1 MLILKH
7 HGLPLHEVAEGGW
20 FELPNG
26 AICSPAYA
34 GWSDEN
40 GHGLEEAPVV
50 PPHVATLAEMRAAAV
65 LPKLDFC
72 LALMRLS
79 ILPAAECKAAAR
91 GEWPATFAAFVEG
104 LSEQDATEAEIRWA
118 AASQIFYTN
127 PLLQALALFKAGGD
141 PAQATAL
148 LDSIFGVNT

>member
-7 HGLPLHEVAEGGW
+7 HGLPLHQVAEGGW

-40 GHGLEEAPVV
+40 GHSLETAPDV
-50 PPHVATLAEMRAAAV
+50 PPHVATLAESRAEAV
-65 LPKLDFC
+65 LPKLEFC
-72 LALMRLS
+72 LALWRLS
-79 ILPAAECKAAAR
+79 ILPKDECKAAAR
-91 GEWPATFAAFVEG
+91 GEWPATFAAFVAG

-118 AASQIFYTN
+118 AATQIFYIN
-127 PLLQALALFKAGGD
+127 PLLQALAHLKAGGD
-141 PAQATAL
+141 LEQAAAL
-148 LDSIFGVNT
+148 LDAIFGIRT